1 MKRKSE
7 GAGGESPPD
16 RRGAPWLSAVGI
28 GARSSGDTKE
38 ERPQNQ
44 TAPSLAS
51 EITVEPLEW
60 EPLGVLREFNP
71 VSWFHPR
78 GIYRVLAR
86 LTPRLP
92 DVGGKLFLTFTVNP
106 ALYADPAAA
115 FEHSRDRLRRMF
127 HKLRLG
133 VVWEGRRYAINAPY
147 AVKVEFHQNGWAHF
161 HVIFLTRSFLPG
173 GLLNELWGLGRTNV
187 RRITNDKFRYLLKY
201 VTKGGGLPTWVLG
214 RNRLRVFQ
222 SSRGFLLDAE
232 PKPKSTPRQSL
243 QRKAQSNTLGER
255 LTRWRKTALFERG
268 ERFEQVVLV
277 APFFELVGELIFPT
291 ARAGRYLGGGR
302 FLINDSYQLEPW
314 IS

>member
-1 MKRKSE
+1 VKTKSE

-38 ERPQNQ
+38 ECPQNQ
-44 TAPSLAS
+44 TDPSPAS
-51 EITVEPLEW
+51 EIAVEPLQW

-106 ALYADPAAA
+106 ALFGDPSAA
-115 FEHSRDRLRRMF
+115 FEHSRDRLRRLF
-127 HKLRLG
+127 HRLRRG
-133 VVWEGRRYAINAPY
+133 VMWEGRSFVINAPY
-147 AVKVEFHQNGWAHF
+147 AVKVEFHENGWAHF

-173 GLLNELWGLGRTNV
+173 ALLNELWGLGRTNV

-201 VTKGGGLPTWVLG
+201 VTKGGGLPAWVLG

-222 SSRGFLLDAE
+222 SSRGFLLDVE
-232 PKPKSTPRQSL
+232 MKETTETGEKRLRKPQST
-243 QRKAQSNTLGER
+243 TLGER
-255 LTRWRKTALFERG
+255 MKRWDRTALMERG
-268 ERFEQVVLV
+268 DEFTQVLLV
-277 APFFELVGELIFPT
+277 APFYDLVGELIFP
-291 ARAGRYLGGGR
+291 AAKEGRYLGGGR
-302 FLINDSYQLEPW
+302 FQINDAYQLEPW